1 MEGADHMPSEN
12 KVEQNIHSEN
22 KVEQSM
28 RDVECVVHD
37 FGADDEALL
46 VSHGAAGIIRL
57 TRPKALNALT
67 HKMVQAMERALLHWA
82 VDPHIQSVIIEGE
95 GRAFCA
101 GGDVVAAYHAGKSGK
116 PAYEF
121 FQDEYRL
128 NRLIG
133 AYKKPY
139 IALLD
144 GITMGGGAGVSIHG
158 SHRIVTENTLF
169 AMPESGIGF
178 FTDVGASAF
187 LPALPE
193 RFGFYLGLTGS
204 PIRWGD
210 CLQSGIATHAL
221 RSDQL
226 ADLKRRLIAGE
237 LVNDVLSDTVAM
249 PLAQPDWEMS
259 ETARALIAQSCA
271 RDSVEACIAA
281 FGSAGQAGN
290 DQIQLLAQAIAQ
302 LLQRRS
308 PTSLKAIFT
317 LFSDSEAFI
326 RANRA
331 LNYSARL
338 DRQMQIEYALAEI
351 LLAGHD
357 FYAGVGAV
365 LIEKTGNPIWNP
377 ATLEQVN
384 LPDFIGDK

>member
-1 MEGADHMPSEN
+1 MHNHTEFDG
-12 KVEQNIHSEN
+12 
-22 KVEQSM
+22 
-28 RDVECVVHD
+28 
-37 FGADDEALL
+37 GDEVQFA
-46 VSHGAAGIIRL
+46 SHGAAGLIRL

-67 HKMVQAMERALLHWA
+67 HKMVLAIERALMHWA
-82 VDPHIQSVIIEGE
+82 DDAQIKSVIIEGE

-101 GGDVVAAYHAGKSGK
+101 GGDVVAAYHAGKGGK
-116 PAYEF
+116 PAYAF

-144 GITMGGGAGVSIHG
+144 GISMGGGAGVSIHG
-158 SHRIVTENTLF
+158 SHRIVTENTVF

-193 RFGFYLGLTGS
+193 KFGFYLGLTGS

-221 RSDQL
+221 HADQL
-226 ADLKRRLIAGE
+226 ADFKARLIAGE
-237 LVNDVLSDTVAM
+237 KPDDVLSDIEM
-249 PLAQPDWEMS
+249 AQPDWEMTENGRS
-259 ETARALIAQSCA
+259 LIARCCA
-271 RDSVEACIAA
+271 GETVEGCIAA
-281 FGSAGQAGN
+281 FADAAQRGDEQALAI
-290 DQIQLLAQAIAQ
+290 QQLLE
-302 LLQRRS
+302 RRS

-317 LFSDSEAFI
+317 LFNDAEAFI
-326 RANRA
+326 RANTT
-331 LNYSARL
+331 LSYSTRL

-365 LIEKTGNPIWNP
+365 LIEKTGNPVWNP
-377 ATLEQVN
+377 ATLAQVN
-384 LPDFIGDK
+384 LPDFIGRY

>member
-1 MEGADHMPSEN
+1 MHNHNEFDG
-12 KVEQNIHSEN
+12 
-22 KVEQSM
+22 
-28 RDVECVVHD
+28 
-37 FGADDEALL
+37 GDEVQFA
-46 VSHGAAGIIRL
+46 SHGAAGLIRL

-67 HKMVQAMERALLHWA
+67 HKMVLAMERALLHWA
-82 VDPHIQSVIIEGE
+82 DDPQIKSVIIEGE

-101 GGDVVAAYHAGKSGK
+101 GGDVVAAYHAGKSDK

-193 RFGFYLGLTGS
+193 KFGFYLGLTGS

-221 RSDQL
+221 RSEQL
-226 ADLKRRLIAGE
+226 EDLKTRLIAGE
-237 LVNDVLSDTVAM
+237 KPDDVLNA
-249 PLAQPDWEMS
+249 LERAQPDWEMS
-259 ETARALIAQSCA
+259 ISGRALISRCCA
-271 RDSVEACIAA
+271 GKSVEGCMAA
-281 FGSAGQAGN
+281 FGSAGKAANEQM
-290 DQIQLLAQAIAQ
+290 QLQAQAIAQ

-331 LNYSARL
+331 LSYSARL